1 MIYIDKNSLNN
12 FVLTLTENSRLT
24 NPNYLFQFKNEY
36 VLNSEPIYWT
46 AQDISLYP
54 NRYNQFQLNEA
65 ASGST
70 SGGTSG
76 ATLSLIGGQYSY
88 TVYES
93 TASTLSISATTG
105 RIVEEGR
112 MVVAIENLIT
122 TGITNNIYI

>member
-1 MIYIDKNSLNN
+1 MIYIEKNQLNN

-24 NPNYLFQFKNEY
+24 NPNYLFQFTNEY
-36 VLNSEPIYWT
+36 ILNSTPIYWT
-46 AQDISLYP
+46 APDISNYT

>member
-65 ASGST
+65 TSGST